1 MVASSNCFQTH
12 HVRTDLFI
20 YSTKVITL
28 LCGRHRITDLEGG
41 IFTLSP
47 ALHEL
52 NLPRKSSPPLLQGW
66 GGGVGAGR
74 LLSHLHSLTLRSPGI
89 QGCTVR
95 WGTGFSKLHV
105 SIGTL
110 VPSVVKWGLLFHLAE
125 CRETDPSTEIG
136 SSQINTL
143 CLLPDGKLRL
153 LLIWQDW

>member
-28 LCGRHRITDLEGG
+28 LCGRHRIMDLEGG
-41 IFTLSP
+41 IVSLSP
-47 ALHEL
+47 ALPEL
-52 NLPRKSSPPLLQGW
+52 NLPIKSSPPLLQGW

-74 LLSHLHSLTLRSPGI
+74 LLSHLQFDPLLPRHPRVH
-89 QGCTVR
+89 VR